1 LEAFPPTPWGT
12 LLSRWD
18 GGDNATDAPWFYL
31 QATLK
36 DKRRQLG
43 RLLKYEVWA
52 YASFVAIMAL
62 IVLAANNMV
71 VPLWLWMLTF
81 IVIAVAHV
89 SVFSPSEKSVLYLKR
104 KRDIGTFLGRNS
116 HELIKMVLAAIVG
129 ALIPWV
135 GQHLASWLHH

>member
-1 LEAFPPTPWGT
+1 
-12 LLSRWD
+12 
-18 GGDNATDAPWFYL
+18 L

-116 HELIKMVLAAIVG
+116 DELIKMVLAAIVG